1 MAIWGG
7 TRRRA
12 DGMIG
17 FVLLFGLAVLTTGLA
32 PNPLFPAIGMFG
44 FGLALTLTN
53 AHWQALIQMKV
64 GLELQGRV
72 VSMNQMLGWSM
83 IPLGFITTGPLVER
97 FFEPWMAVGGPLEN
111 SLGALIGMG
120 AGRGMGLLMMVVGV
134 LYLLLGVG
142 GLAYRP
148 LRYMEDALPDA
159 IPDALITADKDELQR
174 QADEALAKLARSE

>member
-1 MAIWGG
+1 MAVWGG

-17 FVLLFGLAVLTTGLA
+17 FVLLFGLAILITGLA
-32 PNPLFPAIGMFG
+32 PSPIFPAIGMFG

-97 FFEPWMAVGGPLEN
+97 FFEPWMAAGGPLAA
-111 SLGALIGMG
+111 SIGALIGAG
-120 AGRGMGLLMMVVGV
+120 PGRGMGLLMVVIGL
-134 LYLLLGVG
+134 LYLLLAVG
-142 GLAYRP
+142 GLSYRQ

-159 IPDALITADKDELQR
+159 IPDALIIADKDQAQR
-174 QADEALAKLARSE
+174 LADEALAKISH